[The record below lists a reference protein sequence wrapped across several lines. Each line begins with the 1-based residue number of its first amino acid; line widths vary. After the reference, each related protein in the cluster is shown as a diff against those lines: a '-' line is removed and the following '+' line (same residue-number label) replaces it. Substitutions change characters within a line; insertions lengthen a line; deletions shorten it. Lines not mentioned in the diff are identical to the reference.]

1 MNMGDTIPLIHQ
13 ALGLAVLTVLLLYV
27 RAKRR
32 WQVRDR
38 LDRMERDLPEFL
50 RNPKPRD
57 GRLDVTDTDLSLDIH
72 PWVGR
77 PRRLPT
83 RDSR

>member
-1 MNMGDTIPLIHQ
+1 MSDAIPFLHQ
-13 ALGLAVLTVLLLYV
+13 ALWLVALAVLLLYI

-32 WQVRDR
+32 RQVADR

-57 GRLDVTDTDLSLDIH
+57 GRLDGPIVDLSLDIH
-72 PWVGR
+72 PWGGR
-77 PRRLPT
+77 PRRLRT
-83 RDSR
+83 LDSR